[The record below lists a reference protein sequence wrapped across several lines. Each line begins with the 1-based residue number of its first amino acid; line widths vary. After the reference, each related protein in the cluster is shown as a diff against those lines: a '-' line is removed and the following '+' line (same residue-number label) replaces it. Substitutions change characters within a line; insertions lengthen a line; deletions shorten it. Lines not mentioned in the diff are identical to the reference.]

1 MAHKPTIGKTVAI
14 GAVLGLAGCSVLLGS
29 NDDAMHQRSLATT
42 PSKKNVRQETAARSL
57 QFGMNNDEYADPDE
71 FLADNLIS
79 GQDTGAEV
87 WLINQPKTGTGTLL
101 TSLVQSLHCNH
112 GAENFDA
119 TMGDYVAIR
128 EYVGSAQLSALNI
141 LPDNNHFCTYD
152 CANQNHL
159 TFTHTPKNAMALRME
174 YQSRKAEQ
182 NQDAGKCVVVSAVR
196 DPHGSIPSLWFWRHR
211 ARCEFSFGSGKSH
224 RFSFVVSFM
233 SLVSTIHV
241 HNPDLT
247 CITFCII
254 CFAIHQSAKGAKQ
267 RNKSSM
273 NIKRGSERQRTI

>member
-1 MAHKPTIGKTVAI
+1 MAEERDSGTSIQKTMKVRRVTMTPKPTLGRTVAI
-14 GAVLGLAGCSVLLGS
+14 CAVLGLAGCAVLLGS

-42 PSKKNVRQETAARSL
+42 PSKKNVRQETAKAARSL

-71 FLADNLIS
+71 FLAGNVIS

-211 ARCEFSFGSGKSH
+211 ERCEYFSGRERVNLLFL
-224 RFSFVVSFM
+224 VASFM
-233 SLVSTIHV
+233 SLTYLHHTYIH
-241 HNPDLT
+241 T
-247 CITFCII
+247 Y
-254 CFAIHQSAKGAKQ
+254 IH
-267 RNKSSM
+267 
-273 NIKRGSERQRTI
+273 T